1 MATSSP
7 QMHLKL
13 LRTALA
19 KQKLDGF
26 LVPRQDEFQGEYV
39 AAYAERLKWL
49 TGFAGSWG
57 AAIIMAKKAAIF
69 VDGRYTSQVRDQVD
83 VKAIM
88 PQHLID
94 APPTDWIKA
103 NFKKG
108 QTLGFDPDLTTIADA
123 KRYQAA
129 CESVGAKFVAV
140 SRNPIDS
147 VWDDQPVRPDT
158 PLNVQPERF
167 AGKSAKQKLA
177 ELAKALVA
185 QGAEAVFLAEP
196 SSVSWL
202 FNIRGD
208 DVPFTPV
215 ALTYALV
222 PTKGKAT
229 IFIDEARV
237 PKDVKAALKSH
248 AEFANPSAMA
258 KALKAL
264 ADKKKSVLVD
274 AGSAP
279 QQVALLLKGA
289 KLIEGQDPCTMPK
302 AQKNAVEQAGA
313 RAAQLRDGAALSR
326 FLHWVSVE
334 GPKGHLNEAI
344 AADMLAEFRK
354 ATGKLEDLSFES
366 ISASG
371 PNAAIPHYHLDPAHA
386 RAIKTGEIYLID
398 SGGQYRDG
406 TTDVTRTVM
415 IGEPTLEMKD
425 RFTRVLKG
433 MIAISVARFPAGT
446 TGAHIDALAR
456 ASLWSAGLDFDHGTG
471 HGVGSYLSVHEG
483 PARISKVS
491 HVALRPGMLLSNEPG
506 YYKPGSFGIRIE
518 NLLFV
523 RDAED
528 VPGGE
533 RKMMGFETVT
543 LAPIDRTLIDMDLLT
558 DDELRWLNA
567 YHARVLAE
575 VGMLLDGEAL
585 SWLKQACAGLSRD

>member
-1 MATSSP
+1 MAISKSISP
-7 QMHLKL
+7 VEL
-13 LRTALA
+13 LRAALK

-49 TGFAGSWG
+49 TDFAGSWG
-57 AAIIMAKKAAIF
+57 VAIVLAKKAAIF
-69 VDGRYTSQVRDQVD
+69 VDGRYTSQVRNQVD
-83 VKAIM
+83 VKSFT

-94 APPTDWIKA
+94 EPPTAWIKA
-103 NFKKG
+103 NLKKG
-108 QTLGFDPDLTTIADA
+108 MKLGFDPALTTITDA
-123 KRYQAA
+123 RRYQAA
-129 CESVGAKFVAV
+129 CEAVGAKFVAV
-140 SRNPIDS
+140 ARNPIDE
-147 VWDDQPVRPDT
+147 VWADQPQRPDT
-158 PLNVQPERF
+158 MLNLQAERF

-177 ELAKALVA
+177 DLAKALTTQNA
-185 QGAEAVFLAEP
+185 DAVFLAEP

-202 FNIRGD
+202 FNIRGN

-215 ALTYALV
+215 ALAYALV
-222 PTKGKAT
+222 PAKGKAT
-229 IFIDEARV
+229 IFLDEARV
-237 PKDVKAALKSH
+237 PREVKSALKPY
-248 AEFANPSAMA
+248 AEFAKPNSMA

-264 ADKKKSVLVD
+264 ASKKKMVLVD

-289 KLIEGQDPCTMPK
+289 KLVEGNDPCTMPK
-302 AQKNAVEQAGA
+302 AQKNSVEQAGA

-334 GPKGHLNEAI
+334 GPKGGLNEYS
-344 AADMLAEFRK
+344 AALKLSEFRK
-354 ATGKLEDLSFES
+354 ATGKLEDLSFET

-371 PNAAIPHYHLDPAHA
+371 PNAAIPHYHLDAGHA
-386 RAIKTGEIYLID
+386 RPIKPGEIYLVD

-415 IGEPTLEMKD
+415 IGAATPEMKD

-433 MIAISVARFPAGT
+433 MIAISMMRFPPGT

-483 PARISKVS
+483 PARISKAS
-491 HVALRPGMLLSNEPG
+491 HVVLQPGMLLSNEPG
-506 YYKPGSFGIRIE
+506 YYKPGHFGIRTE

-523 RDAED
+523 REAEAIE
-528 VPGGE
+528 GGE
-533 RKMMGFETVT
+533 RKMMSFETIT
-543 LAPIDRTLIDMDLLT
+543 LAPIDRNLIDVDLLT
-558 DDELRWLNA
+558 RGERKWLDA
-567 YHARVLAE
+567 YHARVAAE
-575 VGMLLDGEAL
+575 VGLLLDGDAL
-585 SWLKQACAGLSRD
+585 AWLKQACASLGRT

>member
-1 MATSSP
+1 MAIIKSISP
-7 QMHLKL
+7 VEL
-13 LRTALA
+13 LRAALK

-57 AAIIMAKKAAIF
+57 VAIVLAKKAAIF
-69 VDGRYTSQVRDQVD
+69 VDGRYTSQVRNQVD
-83 VKAIM
+83 VKSVT

-94 APPTDWIKA
+94 EPPTAWIKA
-103 NFKKG
+103 NLKKG
-108 QTLGFDPDLTTIADA
+108 MRLGFDPALTTITDA
-123 KRYQAA
+123 RRYQAA
-129 CESVGAKFVAV
+129 CEAVGAKFVAV
-140 SRNPIDS
+140 ARNPIDE
-147 VWDDQPVRPDT
+147 VWADQPQRPDT
-158 PLNVQPERF
+158 LLNLQAERF

-177 ELAKALVA
+177 DLAKALTTQIA
-185 QGAEAVFLAEP
+185 DAVFLAEP

-202 FNIRGD
+202 FNIRGN

-215 ALTYALV
+215 ALAYALV
-222 PTKGKAT
+222 PAKGKAT
-229 IFIDEARV
+229 IFMDEARV
-237 PKDVKAALKSH
+237 PKEIKSALKPY
-248 AEFANPSAMA
+248 AEFAKPNSMA

-264 ADKKKSVLVD
+264 ASKKTSVLLD

-289 KLIEGQDPCTMPK
+289 KLVEGNDPCTMPK
-302 AQKNAVEQAGA
+302 AQKNSVEQAGA

-334 GPKGHLNEAI
+334 GPKGGLNEYS
-344 AADMLAEFRK
+344 AALKLSEFRK
-354 ATGKLEDLSFES
+354 ATGKLEDLSFET

-371 PNAAIPHYHLDPAHA
+371 PNAAIPHYHLDAGHA
-386 RAIKTGEIYLID
+386 RPIKPGEIYLVD

-415 IGEPTLEMKD
+415 IGAATPEMKD

-433 MIAISVARFPAGT
+433 MIAISMMRFPPGT

-483 PARISKVS
+483 PARISKAS
-491 HVALRPGMLLSNEPG
+491 HVVLQPGMLLSNEPG
-506 YYKPGSFGIRIE
+506 YYKPGHFGIRTE

-523 RDAED
+523 REAEAIE
-528 VPGGE
+528 GGE
-533 RKMMGFETVT
+533 RKMMSFETIT
-543 LAPIDRTLIDMDLLT
+543 LAPIDRNLIDVDLLT
-558 DDELRWLNA
+558 RGELKWLDA
-567 YHARVLAE
+567 YHARVTAE
-575 VGMLLDGEAL
+575 VSPLLDGDAL
-585 SWLKQACAGLSRD
+585 AWLKQACASLGRS